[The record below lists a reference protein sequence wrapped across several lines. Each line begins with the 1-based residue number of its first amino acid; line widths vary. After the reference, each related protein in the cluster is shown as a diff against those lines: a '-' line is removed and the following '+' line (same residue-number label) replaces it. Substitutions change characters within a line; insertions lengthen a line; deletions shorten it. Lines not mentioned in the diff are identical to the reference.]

1 MESLQGRDTFAVCQW
16 QQHHQSALADQ
27 TCKITWHTAGT
38 TWPSEWLPPAPPDHL
53 AWNRAPCN
61 LDLTKG
67 SPVLDFSMTPKKQGT
82 HTEQW
87 APHRSSTLGA
97 LHCKL
102 SGKVQKTPSNVL
114 VEIYRLQ
121 STDFVRT
128 FLLGSKH
135 WKADL
140 HKTLSY
146 SYPLV
151 EFSLTAYGTMINP
164 LLKPPLTSFSQQICP

>member
-1 MESLQGRDTFAVCQW
+1 M
-16 QQHHQSALADQ
+16 
-27 TCKITWHTAGT
+27 
-38 TWPSEWLPPAPPDHL
+38 
-53 AWNRAPCN
+53 
-61 LDLTKG
+61 KG

-82 HTEQW
+82 HTQ
-87 APHRSSTLGA
+87 SSEHLTSLPLWEHSIVLLTEACFPDRTGVPGRGCCQA
-97 LHCKL
+97 ESPNHLVGGSCHCKL
-102 SGKVQKTPSNVL
+102 SGKVQKTSSNLL
-114 VEIYRLQ
+114 VEIYTLQ

-164 LLKPPLTSFSQQICP
+164 LLKPSLTSFSQQICP